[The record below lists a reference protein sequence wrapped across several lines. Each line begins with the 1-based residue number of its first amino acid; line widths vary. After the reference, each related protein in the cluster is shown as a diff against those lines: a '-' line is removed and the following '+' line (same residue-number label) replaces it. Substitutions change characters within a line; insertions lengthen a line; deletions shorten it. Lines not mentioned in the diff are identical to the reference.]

1 MLKIGLTGGIGSGKT
16 AVSERFA
23 ALGIAIVDAD
33 LVARYCV
40 APGTQALQEIA
51 AHYGDDII
59 QPNGMLDRAALRQ
72 RVFSDASERKWLE
85 SLLHPLIAA
94 RIQEEL
100 STIDTA
106 YAMLVSPL
114 LLETNQASL
123 VDRILLVD
131 VPEEIQISRTM
142 ARDGGDRQQVEQILT
157 AQMSRHER
165 QAGADDILLND
176 GSLAELDA
184 RLQILH
190 EQYLQLA
197 GQATGSA

>member
-16 AVSERFA
+16 VVSERFA

-40 APGTQALQEIA
+40 APGTRALQEIA

-59 QPNGMLDRAALRQ
+59 RPDGMLDRAALRQ
-72 RVFSDASERKWLE
+72 RVFSDANERRWLE
-85 SLLHPLIAA
+85 NLLHPLIGA

-100 STIDTA
+100 SMVDTA

-131 VPEEIQISRTM
+131 VPEEIQIRRTM
-142 ARDGGDRQQVEQILT
+142 ARDGGNRQQAEQILT
-157 AQMSRHER
+157 AQMSRQER
-165 QAGADDILLND
+165 RASADDLLLND

-184 RLQILH
+184 RLKILH
-190 EQYLQLA
+190 AQYLKLA
-197 GQATGSA
+197 AG